1 MDIQTFLQKL
11 PKVEL
16 HLHLE
21 GALNPSTFAE
31 LAVKQGKTL
40 PPYEDPRE
48 LYRFEPTVEDGLR
61 LYSDMSQ
68 SIRDRDDFHRV
79 TYETLQGASAAGA
92 RYLEMFWSPMEHL
105 HIGLALNDQI
115 AGIYDG
121 IRDAEADFGVQCRM
135 IAAINREETPEA
147 GVELVQLL
155 IENRHECVIGVSMD
169 YNEENHPPEKHWRAF
184 RLAEKAGY
192 HRTAHACEWIR
203 PPRDVA
209 TCLDLLGCERI
220 DHGYRT
226 VLDPE
231 ITRRCAEEG
240 VIFTTIPIVCM
251 FNLSVRP
258 EERERLGMDP
268 NECALKSMVDRG
280 LRIMFNSD
288 DPGLIGLDLAGNY
301 GIAMQKLGL
310 TPGDLKSFVLNG
322 LDGSWLDKST
332 KRSWK
337 AIWSKEIDELVS
349 QLD

>member
-1 MDIQTFLQKL
+1 MDLQTFLQKL

-21 GALNPSTFAE
+21 GALSPSTFAE
-31 LAVKQGKTL
+31 LAKKHGTPL

-61 LYSDMSQ
+61 LYSDMSR
-68 SIRDRDDFHRV
+68 SIRDRDDFRRL
-79 TYETLQGASAAGA
+79 TYETLRGASAAGA
-92 RYLEMFWSPMEHL
+92 RYLEVFWSPMEHL
-105 HIGLALNDQI
+105 HIGVQMSDQI

-121 IRDAEADFGVQCRM
+121 IRDAETDCGVQCRM

-155 IENRHECVIGVSMD
+155 IENHHECVIGVSMD
-169 YNEENHPPEKHWRAF
+169 YNEDNHPPEKHWRAF
-184 RLAEKAGY
+184 RLAGKAGY

-226 VLDPE
+226 ILDAE
-231 ITRRCAEEG
+231 ITRRCAEEAI
-240 VIFTTIPIVCM
+240 VFTTIPIVCM
-251 FNLSVRP
+251 FNLSVTP
-258 EERERLGMDP
+258 EERERRGIDP
-268 NECALKSMVDRG
+268 DECPLKSMVDRG
-280 LRIMFNSD
+280 LRVMFNSD

-310 TPGDLKSFVLNG
+310 MPGDLKPFVLNG
-322 LDGSWLDKST
+322 IEGSWLDEGV
-332 KRSWK
+332 KRHWK
-337 AIWSKEIDELVS
+337 ATWSREIDELLA
-349 QLD
+349 QLE